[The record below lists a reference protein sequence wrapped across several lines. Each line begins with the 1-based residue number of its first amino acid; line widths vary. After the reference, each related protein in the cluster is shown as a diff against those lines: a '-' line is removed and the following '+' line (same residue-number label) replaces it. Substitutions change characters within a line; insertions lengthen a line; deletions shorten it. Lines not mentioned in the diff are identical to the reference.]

1 MRSSLSQVATAS
13 ILLASGAN
21 ALAVAHPHSSRS
33 DTPDEFPLKIP
44 GLPLPNATK
53 SYWQDPPH
61 RIANLRSTKDLPTD
75 KTFDYVIIGSGIS
88 GAATAHKLLD
98 RDSSLSI
105 LMIEARTAASGATG
119 RNGGHCKPGDYNGVK
134 AWVETYGEDDA
145 LRIANME
152 QDCVNDVRDFV
163 RSHNI
168 SSDFTDVE
176 TASLYWTD
184 DSFKA
189 AVESIEFQHDLE
201 KRRPDDVPKNKRTI
215 WKGQD
220 ARDYWG
226 WPEIVGAVTFKAHT
240 QNPYHTVCGIL
251 EYSLE
256 KGLNLQTKTMALSL
270 NQLGRKT
277 KAGAK
282 WEVKT
287 NRGTVKSKQVVLATN
302 GFTPALHPGIASTNF
317 TMPVRN
323 QVSAVTPSANTTD
336 NKVFR
341 RSNSVP
347 DLHSGNVYI
356 AAQPPGA
363 KNAGSVVIGGSTQ
376 MSPTRERYITDD
388 TAINDQIAYVL
399 HGAAR
404 TVYGYEN
411 WGGSTKVIQ
420 DWTGIVCETPD
431 GFPLVGEVPA
441 EDGLWAIVCMNGH
454 GMAWAYRSAEALV
467 GMMTEGKTPKWFPE
481 QFKAQRAWEAQGNDE
496 LPSYLSQL
504 QLHASI
510 APVTTMA
517 PPELTI
523 NPPLLNSA
531 TPWATDINDLLAIAS
546 SPSTG
551 AITTRTSLING
562 FAHQHEQHQYLFFN
576 PGTVTPDQGTSS
588 NQIPPSGHTED
599 AMASL
604 NNLGYSPIT
613 LDGYLGFLSEI
624 SRRLPGLRKTFI
636 VSVTGSPE
644 DIKESY
650 ARIEIASKTLPFP
663 LAMEVNLSCP
673 NIPGAPPPAYGG
685 AALKKYLDLLPENPS
700 LPVGIKT
707 PPYTHHGQFA
717 TLIETLLPTASSLSF
732 ITATNTLGSCLILEN
747 DKLEPQLPGTGV
759 GGMAGPPLHPLAL
772 GNVSTLR
779 KMLDQVPELSHI
791 KIIGVGGVRDGDG
804 YRRMRSVG
812 AYAVAVG
819 TGLGKQGPGVFER
832 IERDLKGEWRVSSL
846 KEKL

>member
-13 ILLASGAN
+13 ILLASGVN
-21 ALAVAHPHSSRS
+21 SLAVAHPHSLRS
-33 DTPDEFPLKIP
+33 DTPDESPALKIP

-61 RIANLRSTKDLPTD
+61 RIANLRTTKDLPTE

-134 AWVETYGEDDA
+134 AWVEAYGEDDA

-152 QDCVNDVRDFV
+152 QDCVDDVRDFV
-163 RSHNI
+163 RSHNV

-184 DSFKA
+184 DSFKT
-189 AVESIEFQHDLE
+189 AVESIEFQHELE
-201 KRRPDDVPKNKRTI
+201 KRRPNDVPKNKRTI

-240 QNPYHTVCGIL
+240 QNPYHTVCGML

-256 KGLNLQTKTMALSL
+256 KGLNLQTNTMALSL
-270 NQLGRKT
+270 NQLGKKT
-277 KAGAK
+277 EAGAR

-467 GMMTEGKTPKWFPE
+467 DMMTEGKTPKWFPE
-481 QFKAQRAWEAQGNDE
+481 QFKAQRAWEVQSNEE
-496 LPSYLSQL
+496 L
-504 QLHASI
+504 
-510 APVTTMA
+510 
-517 PPELTI
+517 
-523 NPPLLNSA
+523 
-531 TPWATDINDLLAIAS
+531 
-546 SPSTG
+546 
-551 AITTRTSLING
+551 
-562 FAHQHEQHQYLFFN
+562 
-576 PGTVTPDQGTSS
+576 
-588 NQIPPSGHTED
+588 
-599 AMASL
+599 
-604 NNLGYSPIT
+604 
-613 LDGYLGFLSEI
+613 
-624 SRRLPGLRKTFI
+624 
-636 VSVTGSPE
+636 
-644 DIKESY
+644 
-650 ARIEIASKTLPFP
+650 
-663 LAMEVNLSCP
+663 
-673 NIPGAPPPAYGG
+673 
-685 AALKKYLDLLPENPS
+685 
-700 LPVGIKT
+700 
-707 PPYTHHGQFA
+707 
-717 TLIETLLPTASSLSF
+717 
-732 ITATNTLGSCLILEN
+732 
-747 DKLEPQLPGTGV
+747 
-759 GGMAGPPLHPLAL
+759 
-772 GNVSTLR
+772 
-779 KMLDQVPELSHI
+779 
-791 KIIGVGGVRDGDG
+791 
-804 YRRMRSVG
+804 
-812 AYAVAVG
+812 
-819 TGLGKQGPGVFER
+819 
-832 IERDLKGEWRVSSL
+832 
-846 KEKL
+846 

>member
-1 MRSSLSQVATAS
+1 MRSSFSQVATAS
-13 ILLASGAN
+13 ILLASGVN
-21 ALAVAHPHSSRS
+21 SLAVTHPHSLRS
-33 DTPDEFPLKIP
+33 DTPDESPLKIP

-61 RIANLRSTKDLPTD
+61 RIANLRSTKDLPTE

-98 RDSSLSI
+98 RDSNLSI

-163 RSHNI
+163 RSHNV

-184 DSFKA
+184 DSFKT
-189 AVESIEFQHDLE
+189 AVESIEFQHELE
-201 KRRPDDVPKNKRTI
+201 KRRPNDVPKNKRTI

-240 QNPYHTVCGIL
+240 QNPYHTVCGML

-256 KGLNLQTKTMALSL
+256 KGLNLQTNTMALSL
-270 NQLGRKT
+270 NQLGKKT
-277 KAGAK
+277 KAGAR

-287 NRGTVKSKQVVLATN
+287 NRGTIKSKQVVLATN

-420 DWTGIVCETPD
+420 DWTGI
-431 GFPLVGEVPA
+431 
-441 EDGLWAIVCMNGH
+441 
-454 GMAWAYRSAEALV
+454 
-467 GMMTEGKTPKWFPE
+467 
-481 QFKAQRAWEAQGNDE
+481 
-496 LPSYLSQL
+496 
-504 QLHASI
+504 
-510 APVTTMA
+510 
-517 PPELTI
+517 
-523 NPPLLNSA
+523 
-531 TPWATDINDLLAIAS
+531 
-546 SPSTG
+546 
-551 AITTRTSLING
+551 
-562 FAHQHEQHQYLFFN
+562 
-576 PGTVTPDQGTSS
+576 
-588 NQIPPSGHTED
+588 
-599 AMASL
+599 
-604 NNLGYSPIT
+604 
-613 LDGYLGFLSEI
+613 
-624 SRRLPGLRKTFI
+624 TFI

-644 DIKESY
+644 DIQQSY
-650 ARIEIASKTLPFP
+650 TRIEAASKTLPFP
-663 LAMEVNLSCP
+663 LAIEVNLSCP

-685 AALKKYLDLLPENPS
+685 AALEKYLDLLPSNPT

-717 TLIETLLPTASSLSF
+717 TLIETLLPTVSSLSF

-747 DKLEPQLPGTGV
+747 DKLDPQLPGTGV

-832 IERDLKGEWRVSSL
+832 IERDLKGEWRVSLL